1 MDFGILLNGSFN
13 IGGKYN
19 INASQVSFQYS
30 DNVVIF
36 EEEFLSMYRILIELI
51 LSVSKNREA
60 NFELKD
66 KIKISQD
73 TNISYLS
80 SNLISNFKGSIKDY
94 LNVCFYPLLKI
105 YLEYNLVKHKFTL
118 DDLKW
123 VSEYTKMSILM
134 DIYNL
139 WNFNYYIEEV
149 VDGLNLYPFLNNTVS
164 GNINEITRYK
174 FMLAGTLLSD
184 SNIIIIDDINGYL
197 SLNEIRFLYNWIQIQ
212 KRIFIFLGH
221 LSISDNIKKK
231 KIIKFNS
238 KTNILYSL
246 DII

>member
-1 MDFGILLNGSFN
+1 
-13 IGGKYN
+13 
-19 INASQVSFQYS
+19 
-30 DNVVIF
+30 
-36 EEEFLSMYRILIELI
+36 
-51 LSVSKNREA
+51 
-60 NFELKD
+60 
-66 KIKISQD
+66 
-73 TNISYLS
+73 
-80 SNLISNFKGSIKDY
+80 
-94 LNVCFYPLLKI
+94 
-105 YLEYNLVKHKFTL
+105 
-118 DDLKW
+118 
-123 VSEYTKMSILM
+123 MSILM

-184 SNIIIIDDINGYL
+184 SNIIIIDNINDYL
-197 SLNEIRFLYNWIQIQ
+197 SLNEITFLYNWIQIQ